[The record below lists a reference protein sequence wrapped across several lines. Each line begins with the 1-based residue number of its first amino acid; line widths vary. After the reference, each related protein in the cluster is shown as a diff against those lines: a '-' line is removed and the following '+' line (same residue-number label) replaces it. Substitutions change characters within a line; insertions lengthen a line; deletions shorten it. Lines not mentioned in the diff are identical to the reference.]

1 VVVVLPPLV
10 PAAAVTIEQ
19 WKEDE
24 QVAPAQLQS
33 AALLHQL
40 LAGVLANWQVCPE
53 FQSHV
58 RPPQVALQS
67 LSTLQGDPT
76 PTVPP
81 VVPPPL
87 VVLAAPVVLPPV
99 VPAPVVLPPP
109 VVPVVAPPVVV
120 PVPPVVPLA
129 GSTME
134 QWLPLQVAPLQLQSR
149 SAVHQLWA
157 GSLASTQ

>member
-1 VVVVLPPLV
+1 VVVPPPLV
-10 PAAAVTIEQ
+10 PPAAETAEQ
-19 WKEDE
+19 WNEV

-33 AALLHQL
+33 AAVSHQL
-40 LAGVLANWQVCPE
+40 LAGVLATWHVWPA
-53 FQSHV
+53 FQSQV

-67 LSTLQGDPT
+67 LSTLQVDPT

-87 VVLAAPVVLPPV
+87 VLAEPVVLPPPPVVDPLPPVDVPIPPV
-99 VPAPVVLPPP
+99 VPAP
-109 VVPVVAPPVVV
+109 PVVV
-120 PVPPVVPLA
+120 PAPPVVPLA

-149 SAVHQLWA
+149 SEEHQL
-157 GSLASTQ
+157 